1 MANFDL
7 KKVLGIV
14 ENDKGMARTLLQMTV
29 DLGSVDML
37 EMRKLTNKQEYLAAG
52 NLAHKLKSSTAT
64 LGFHDVSDLMKEL
77 EHYSKTEVDPL
88 IFEEKLNNLEYV
100 TNELF
105 GFIRQAL
112 ASELK

>member
-1 MANFDL
+1 
-7 KKVLGIV
+7 
-14 ENDKGMARTLLQMTV
+14 
-29 DLGSVDML
+29 
-37 EMRKLTNKQEYLAAG
+37 
-52 NLAHKLKSSTAT
+52 
-64 LGFHDVSDLMKEL
+64 MKEL